1 MEIAKNFEPFYTIFQ
16 SHVENDQSYEITNKK
31 STINNPNDSKPR
43 PSTTN
48 HEIEEVFKKK
58 N

>member
-1 MEIAKNFEPFYTIFQ
+1 MEIAKFFEPFYTIVQ
-16 SHVENDQSYEITNKK
+16 SHVESDQSYEITNKK
-31 STINNPNDSKPR
+31 STIIRMIQKPR
-43 PSTTN
+43 PSTTK